1 MEGFRN
7 SGHLAYASVIQ
18 SFGSSRLS
26 TSASKS
32 AASRWPPLA
41 RFIDR
46 DERLG
51 VAAEA
56 RGHLS
61 LAAYEFVR
69 FGLKQGWACLF
80 GGVLLSLIIATRL
93 WYPATAALAR
103 YDALFLAAIGIQA
116 LLLATRLETLEE
128 AKVILAFH
136 VIGTAMEVH
145 KTAVGSWVYPEASFF
160 HIGGVPL
167 FTGFMYAA
175 VGSYLARV
183 WRLFDFRFARHP
195 SLLAI
200 TILSVAIYVNFLT
213 NHSLADMRIALL
225 AATAVLFA
233 RTTIFFKVW
242 RVHRRMPLLLGFGL
256 VALFIWFA
264 ENIGTVTGTWL
275 YPRQMAHWSMVPA
288 SKLTS
293 WLLLMIVSYTLVA
306 RINGVRTVDVAETE
320 ALDEEPLVL
329 RSEA

>member
-1 MEGFRN
+1 M
-7 SGHLAYASVIQ
+7 HHVILLR
-18 SFGSSRLS
+18 GSSRLS
-26 TSASKS
+26 TSASRS
-32 AASRWPPLA
+32 AATRWPPLA
-41 RFIDR
+41 RFIAL

-56 RGHLS
+56 RGPWS
-61 LAAYEFVR
+61 LAAYEFIR

-80 GGVLLSLIIATRL
+80 GGVLLGLIIATRL
-93 WYPATAALAR
+93 WYPAGAALAR
-103 YDALFLAAIGIQA
+103 YDALFLAAIAIQA

-128 AKVILAFH
+128 AKVILVFH

-145 KTAVGSWVYPEASFF
+145 KTAVGSWIYPEASLF

-200 TILSVAIYVNFLT
+200 TLLSIAIYINFLT
-213 NHSLADMRIALL
+213 NHAFVDMRIVLL
-225 AATAVLFA
+225 AATAILFA

-293 WLLLMIVSYTLVA
+293 CLLLMIVSYTLVA
-306 RINGVRTVDVAETE
+306 RINGVRTVDSAKR
-320 ALDEEPLVL
+320 EPLAEERLL
-329 RSEA
+329 RSDA